1 MHSTLCHA
9 QPGIEKAFMLPD
21 HSTSVVSAFLPKY
34 IVEYL
39 LSHNSLQAFA
49 FNKITYFTKLFV
61 PRNDDLGNHVL
72 TLNVST
78 HLFIICFVVST
89 INSAILFSYRFH

>member
-9 QPGIEKAFMLPD
+9 QPGIEKAFMLSD
-21 HSTSVVSAFLPKY
+21 HSTSVVSAFLQKY

-49 FNKITYFTKLFV
+49 FNKITYFTKLFA
-61 PRNDDLGNHVL
+61 PRNDDDFGNNVL
-72 TLNVST
+72 TLSVLSHHT
-78 HLFIICFVVST
+78 CL
-89 INSAILFSYRFH
+89 